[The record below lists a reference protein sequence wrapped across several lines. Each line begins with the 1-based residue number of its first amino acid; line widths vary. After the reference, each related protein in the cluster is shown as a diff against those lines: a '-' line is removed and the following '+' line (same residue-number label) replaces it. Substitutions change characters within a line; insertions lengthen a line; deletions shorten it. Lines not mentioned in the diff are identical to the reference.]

1 MRNAPVTNLTI
12 NKVNAMNVLI
22 IGAGDI
28 GFQIAKRLSHEKH
41 NITMIEQDELKVKR
55 ASEQL
60 DAMIIEGH
68 ATHYNVLKRA
78 KFEKADVVAA
88 MTNHEAVNL
97 LACKLAKKAG
107 VPSTIARIRNPELT
121 SPDYVL
127 TLEELGVDM
136 LIHPEKETADAAARL
151 IRQSKATHV
160 IEFAEGKLQVLGVR
174 LELESVLLRI
184 PLMELSRRFNDPPM
198 RVVAIKRNQQT
209 LVPKGEDRLLPGDQV
224 FVICDP
230 EYIPTFISQ
239 TGHVDTQIEDVMIL
253 GGGLIGQFIASS
265 LSKEMNIKIVESD
278 EEKSIEVAEKL
289 SRTLVIHGDGTD
301 IDLLA
306 TEGIVDMDAFIAV
319 TGDDETNIIATL
331 VAKHLRIPR
340 TIALVNKVEYLPL
353 TPTIGMDAVVSKQLL
368 TANAVEHFIQHQQ
381 VATLASL
388 PGIDARFIEFIA
400 KDTHKITKKP
410 LKNIRFPKDAI
421 VGAVMHDD
429 QLVIPRGDT
438 KIEPGD
444 KVVVFAQPQAMD
456 DVEKLFQK

>member
-1 MRNAPVTNLTI
+1 
-12 NKVNAMNVLI
+12 MNVLI

-68 ATHYNVLKRA
+68 GTHYNVLKQA

-97 LACKLAKKAG
+97 FACKLAKKAG
-107 VPSTIARIRNPELT
+107 VPSTIARVRNPELT
-121 SPDYVL
+121 SPDYAL
-127 TLEELGVDM
+127 SLEELGADL
-136 LIHPEKETADAAARL
+136 LIHPEKETAAAVARL
-151 IRQSKATHV
+151 VHQSTATHV

-174 LELESVLLRI
+174 LELGSVLLRI
-184 PLMELSRRFNDPPM
+184 PLTELSRRFGNPPM

-209 LVPKGEDRLLPGDQV
+209 LVPKGDDRLLPGDQV

-230 EYIPTFISQ
+230 EYIPKFISK
-239 TGHVDTQIEDVMIL
+239 TGHTDTHIEDVMIL
-253 GGGLIGQFIASS
+253 GGGLIGQFVASS
-265 LSKEMNIKIVESD
+265 LSKDMHIKIVENNED
-278 EEKSIEVAEKL
+278 KSAEIAKKL
-289 SRTLVIHGDGTD
+289 PRTLVIHGDGTD

-306 TEGIVDMDAFIAV
+306 TEGIVDMDAFV
-319 TGDDETNIIATL
+319 
-331 VAKHLRIPR
+331 RIPR
-340 TIALVNKVEYLPL
+340 TIALVNKVDYLPL

-368 TANAVEHFIQHQQ
+368 TANAVEHFIQHQE

-400 KDTHKITKKP
+400 KEGDKITIKP
-410 LKNIRFPKDAI
+410 LKDIRFPKDAI
-421 VGAVMHDD
+421 VGAVMHGD
-429 QLVIPRGDT
+429 QLIIPRGET
-438 KIEPGD
+438 KIAPGD
-444 KVVVFAQPQAMD
+444 KVVVFSQPRAMD